1 MTSVPKYVFIDTL
14 DDTVN
19 KCNNVITYTTKM
31 KPIDVKSNTFIDSSI
46 EINNIDRT
54 FKTVKTV
61 WLKKLKMLCHGH
73 MLLMI
78 LMGKKLLEH
87 FMKKKYLKNKSKRV

>member
-19 KCNNVITYTTKM
+19 KCNNAITYTTKM
-31 KPIDVKSNTFIDSSI
+31 NSIDVKSNTFIDSSI

-61 WLKKLKMLCHGH
+61 
-73 MLLMI
+73 
-78 LMGKKLLEH
+78 
-87 FMKKKYLKNKSKRV
+87 